1 MCFNGQV
8 KCLWLDRDRN
18 TNHKRGFW
26 DAGLN
31 YMEVK
36 YLHPVLPAET
46 KLPHNIKEMMEVAS
60 KLSEDFPHARI
71 DLYNV
76 DGKIYFGEITY
87 YCSSGYC
94 PFEPDSFDFEL
105 GESFKEYS

>member
-1 MCFNGQV
+1 MQAVQNLFLLFLYSRSMYQM
-8 KCLWLDRDRN
+8 LIA
-18 TNHKRGFW
+18 TST
-26 DAGLN
+26 
-31 YMEVK
+31 
-36 YLHPVLPAET
+36 PPS
-46 KLPHNIKEMMEVAS
+46 I
-60 KLSEDFPHARI
+60 LSSMAISHRLSISISVDFPHARI